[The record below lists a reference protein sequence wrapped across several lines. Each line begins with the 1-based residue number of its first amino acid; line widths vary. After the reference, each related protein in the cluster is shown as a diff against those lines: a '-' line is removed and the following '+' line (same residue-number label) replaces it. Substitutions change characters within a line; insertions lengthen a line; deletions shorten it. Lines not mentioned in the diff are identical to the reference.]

1 MMRLSVHHSQRHSPA
16 MMRGTMRRWR
26 RAAAAILHL
35 YNAGSLSREC
45 HRAQT
50 MQSVDWP
57 HLCCIKVC
65 AVLHAVSDACFVQCM
80 LRGAEIWDPA
90 TEKWTLLNAKHKIP
104 RTYHSTAV
112 LLPDGRVFTGGGG
125 LCGKCKV
132 NHLDAEIFNPPYLYN
147 ADGSKAK
154 RPTISISTGKAS
166 NGARFTVA
174 ASEELMMVSMIRMG
188 SATHSTNTDQRRIEL
203 CGPFTKAC
211 GGKAPTVMVHK
222 DKGVALPGYWMVF
235 GINKAGVPSEAET
248 LLVG

>member
-1 MMRLSVHHSQRHSPA
+1 MNAVALH
-16 MMRGTMRRWR
+16 RGSM
-26 RAAAAILHL
+26 RAARCRETKKKEIRIQNHIAKIKLH
-35 YNAGSLSREC
+35 SKSIR
-45 HRAQT
+45 
-50 MQSVDWP
+50 
-57 HLCCIKVC
+57 I
-65 AVLHAVSDACFVQCM
+65 QCM
-80 LRGAEIWDPA
+80 LPGAEIWDQA
-90 TEKWTLLNAKHKIP
+90 TDKWTLLNAKHKVP

-112 LLPDGRVFTGGGG
+112 LMPDGRVFTGGGG